1 VGGPADGL
9 ASTDIGV
16 QEAGDTP
23 VGQSLQLVG
32 TGTSYADFAWSGPI
46 ASSYGAVNA
55 GQSFGG
61 GVVPPDAF
69 INEIHYDN
77 ASTDVDEAIEIAGPA
92 GTDLAG
98 WSIALY
104 NGSGGAVYDTTALS
118 GAIPDQDNGYG
129 TLVFT
134 YPSNG
139 IQNGSPDG
147 IALVAPGDVVVQFLS
162 YEGTFTAVGGP
173 ADGLASTDIGVQEA
187 GDTPV
192 GQSLQL
198 VGTGASYADFAWS
211 GPVASSY
218 GAVNAGQSFGGG
230 VTPPAVLINE
240 VDSDTPSY
248 DVLEFIE
255 LYDGG
260 AGSTALDGIVVVLY
274 NGSNDTVYDAFDLDG
289 YTTDADGYFVIGT
302 VPEADLYVDPGSSG
316 WLQNGADAVA
326 VYAGDGADFP
336 NGAAITTD
344 GLLDAIVYDTDDA
357 DDPGL
362 LVLLNAGQ
370 PQVNENGAGD
380 KDNDSNQR
388 CPNGAGGARNTD
400 SYQQYPPTPGAENTC
415 GGGGPAF
422 GSCGDPATLIH
433 EVQGSGPDSPL
444 NGSTGIVVEGVVVG
458 DFQDTAT
465 QLGGFFVQEED
476 ADVDADPLTSEG
488 LFVYDG
494 GFGVDVV
501 VGDVVRVQGN
511 VTEYYGLTELNG
523 VSNLAV
529 CDTGV
534 SVTAAVVSL
543 PVPDLAQWETYE
555 GMLITIP
562 QTLYATD
569 NYDLGHYGEVSLSVG
584 ARLATP
590 TNVVSPGPDAIALQ
604 DLNDRSSV
612 LLDDGSNL
620 ENPLP
625 LPPYIGAD
633 DTLRAGDTTPGLT
646 GALAYGFGSYRVQP
660 TQPVVFTR
668 VNERT
673 AAPQPVGG
681 RLKVASFNVLNY
693 FNGDGMGGGFPTSR
707 GAGTLAEFV
716 HQRDKIVSAALAL
729 DADVVGLIE
738 IENDGYGPNSAIAD
752 LVSGLN
758 DVAGPGTYAYV
769 DPGVAQIGTDEIAV
783 GFVYKPA
790 AVTPVGAP
798 AILDSSVDPTFIDTK
813 NRPALAQTFE
823 EDATGERFT
832 VVVNHFKSK
841 GSDCNDI
848 GDPDLGDGQGNC
860 PATRTSAAL
869 ALTNWLATDPT
880 ALGDPDFLIVGD
892 LNSYAME
899 DPIAAI
905 EGAGYTNLIETFVG
919 PDAYSYVY
927 YGQAG
932 YLDHALASPGLAP
945 QVTGAAEWHINSD
958 EPSALDYNDYNQPAL
973 YHPDPYRSSDH
984 DPVLVGLDLFSAKPL
999 EDVSLQ
1005 LATIHWMP
1013 FGDEQARFL
1022 LEGEFDLPAGF
1033 ARGDLSRDLTLCV
1046 TIAGETGCDTVTFTQ
1061 HGSVWLYQGADG
1073 AGSGMDISHAIIV
1086 WPRGKAAIAVVQ
1098 GEMALPGVDQDT
1110 TPAEATV
1117 TFSLPVEAP
1126 GPTSELFG
1134 EVFVAFE
1141 THRRLWLYQNW

>member
-1 VGGPADGL
+1 MQHVKHHRIRLSVL
-9 ASTDIGV
+9 ALILALVLVPLMRASAQTDV
-16 QEAGDTP
+16 
-23 VGQSLQLVG
+23 
-32 TGTSYADFAWSGPI
+32 
-46 ASSYGAVNA
+46 
-55 GQSFGG
+55 
-61 GVVPPDAF
+61 F

-77 ASTDVDEAIEIAGPA
+77 DGTDTGEAIEIAGPA

-98 WSIALY
+98 WSIVLY
-104 NGSGGAVYDTTALS
+104 NGSSGAVYNTTALS
-118 GAIPDQDNGYG
+118 GTIPDQDSGYG
-129 TLVFT
+129 TLIFT

-173 ADGLASTDIGVQEA
+173 ADSLLSIDIGVQEGSSTPA
-187 GDTPV
+187 GD
-192 GQSLQL
+192 SLQL
-198 VGTGASYADFAWS
+198 VGSGTSYEDFAWS

-248 DVLEFIE
+248 DTMEFIE

-260 AGSTALDGIVVVLY
+260 TGNTALDDTVVVLY
-274 NGSNDTVYDAFDLDG
+274 NGNGDAVYDAFDLDG
-289 YTTDADGYFVIGT
+289 YATDAGGYFVIGS
-302 VPEADLYVDPGSSG
+302 VPEAGLYVDPGSSG

-326 VYAGDGADFP
+326 VYAGDGTDFP
-336 NGAAITTD
+336 NGTPVTTN

-370 PQVNENGAGD
+370 PQVNEDGAGD
-380 KDNDSNQR
+380 KDHDSNQR
-388 CPNGAGGARNTD
+388 CPNGEGGARNTD
-400 SYQQYPPTPGAENTC
+400 SYQQYPPTPGAENVC

-422 GSCGDPATLIH
+422 GNCGDPATYIH
-433 EVQGSGPDSPL
+433 QVQGSGPDSPL
-444 NGSTGIVVEGVVVG
+444 NGSTGIVVEGIVVG
-458 DFQDTAT
+458 NFQNPAT

-476 ADVDADPLTSEG
+476 ADVDTDPLTSEG

-529 CDTGV
+529 CSAGA
-534 SVTAAVVSL
+534 SATAAVISL

-555 GMLITIP
+555 GMLITIS

-569 NYDLGHYGEVSLSVG
+569 NYDLGHYGEVSLSAG
-584 ARLATP
+584 GRLPAP
-590 TNVVSPGPDAIALQ
+590 TNVVSPGAPALALQ
-604 DLNDRSSV
+604 DLNDRNSV

-625 LPPYIGAD
+625 LPPYIGTD
-633 DTLRAGDTTPGLT
+633 DTLRAGDTIPSLT
-646 GALAYGFGSYRVQP
+646 GALGYGFGSYRVQP

-673 AAPQPVGG
+673 AAPQLAGG
-681 RLKVASFNVLNY
+681 RLKIASFNVLNY

-707 GAGTLAEFV
+707 GAGTLDEFV
-716 HQRDKIVSAALAL
+716 RQRDKIVSAILAL

-752 LVSGLN
+752 LVDGLN

-769 DPGVAQIGTDEIAV
+769 DPGVKQIGGDEIAV
-783 GFVYKPA
+783 GFIYKPA
-790 AVTPVGAP
+790 TVTPVGLA

-823 EDATGERFT
+823 ENATGERFT
-832 VVVNHFKSK
+832 AVVNHFKSK

-860 PATRTSAAL
+860 PATRASAAA
-869 ALTNWLATDPT
+869 ALTNWLAADPT
-880 ALGDPDFLIVGD
+880 GSGDPDFLIVGD

-899 DPIAAI
+899 DPIAII
-905 EGAGYTNLIETFVG
+905 ESAGYTNLIDTFVG
-919 PDAYSYVY
+919 ADAYSYVF

-932 YLDHALASPGLAP
+932 YLDHALANPDLAP
-945 QVTGAAEWHINSD
+945 QVAGATVWHINAD

-973 YHPDPYRSSDH
+973 YTPDPYRSSDH
-984 DPVLVGLDLFSAKPL
+984 DPVLIGLDLFSAKPL
-999 EDVSLQ
+999 EDVNLKM
-1005 LATIHWMP
+1005 ATIHWMP
-1013 FGDEQARFL
+1013 GDDGQARFHL
-1022 LEGEFDLPAGF
+1022 MGKLDLPEGF
-1033 ARGDLSRDLTLCV
+1033 THDDLSGDLTLCV

-1061 HGSVWLYQGADG
+1061 HGSAWIYHGADG
-1073 AGSGMDISHAIIV
+1073 EGSGMDIRHATIVWRPKCGAIAII
-1086 WPRGKAAIAVVQ
+1086 RGKLI
-1098 GEMALPGVDQDT
+1098 LPGIDQDT
-1110 TPAEATV
+1110 TPAEATIELG
-1117 TFSLPVEAP
+1117 LPVETP
-1126 GPTSELFG
+1126 GPTPELIG
-1134 EVFVAFE
+1134 EVSIAFE
-1141 THRRLWLYQNW
+1141 VHRKMWLYKDR